1 MAMAERPLLILPAPE
16 SITPPRGGGGAG
28 AIRKPSRDN
37 QVGRFAP
44 VFQRL
49 RTALDGGTSGAM
61 ELRDDPSSL
70 APDRVIV
77 FEIAGTVGDFVKAAA
92 RVPGLELM
100 AEYETEE
107 PADELFAIEDTRKG
121 RAGEIRAD
129 KAVPGRFYLAMP
141 TAAAFAELLSLW
153 DRWSRGERLG
163 RGYTPFEHVFSQL
176 RALRPWGSEDRI
188 LDETVRYWKEEVARD
203 PERAARIEAE
213 LWYHVDEVKRRKASQ
228 ELAQHVTEADGRI
241 VHETVIGEIA
251 YHGALIEIPARSVE
265 ALAARQEVH
274 LALADEV
281 MFLRPQSLLLN
292 ELDADDVDEPSV
304 EQRAGEAS
312 AHEPI
317 AALLDGFPLQG
328 HALLRGRLRLDDPD
342 GMEERAVV
350 SGRVHGTAMASII
363 IHGDLNAREMAL
375 DRRLYV
381 RPLMFAPA
389 GGRERTDEDR
399 LLIDTIHRAVLRMKG
414 SEGEEAA
421 APSVFL
427 VNLSVGDRRRPF
439 ARIVSPLARLL
450 DFLSER
456 YGLLFLVSGGNTIE
470 SLQMPE
476 FDTWSEFENADVT
489 QRERAVLEA
498 LNRSKHERTILSPA
512 EAVNALTV
520 GAQHHDQVN
529 PRPNPGGAVDPF
541 GDPEL
546 PNASSALGL
555 GFRRTIKPE
564 IFLPGGREHLRM
576 GRSGGGIE
584 ARFAHPQRL
593 FGLGAAAPDSSG
605 RGQLTRTA
613 YSDGTSSATALATRA
628 AHRIFDSLMDR
639 QGGSLL
645 ADMPP
650 EFYAV
655 VVKALLVHRARWN
668 GKCDLLSEICG
679 PAERR
684 RFVERADNVSRFLGF
699 GVPNVLEA
707 MECASNRAT
716 LVGFGELEKDKA
728 HRYRVPLPGSLQG
741 VTEPRAL
748 TATLAWFTPVKPR
761 HQSYRCVKLE
771 VAPDEPR
778 VALGV
783 DRFNGQPADA
793 SIRKGTVFHERFHGE
808 RAVPFIDDG
817 HISLK
822 VWCKEDAGG
831 IEEPIRYGIAVTIE
845 TEGQIPIYEEIRQRL
860 RVAARAR

>member
-1 MAMAERPLLILPAPE
+1 MAERPLLILPTPE

-28 AIRKPSRDN
+28 PIRKPSRN
-37 QVGRFAP
+37 TQVGRFNP
-44 VFQRL
+44 VFQQL
-49 RTALDGGTSGAM
+49 RSALDGGASGAM
-61 ELRDDPSSL
+61 ELRDDPGSL

-77 FEIAGTVGDFVKAAA
+77 FEIAGSVEDFAKAVA
-92 RVPGLELM
+92 RVPGLEFM

-107 PADELFAIEDTRKG
+107 PADELFAIEDTRRG
-121 RAGEIRAD
+121 RAGEVRED
-129 KAVPGRFYLAMP
+129 KDVPGRFYLAMP
-141 TAAAFAELLSLW
+141 TAGAFTELLSLW
-153 DRWSRGERLG
+153 ERWSRGDRLG
-163 RGYTPFEHVFSQL
+163 RGFTPFEHVFSQL
-176 RALRPWGSEDRI
+176 RVLRPWGSEDRI
-188 LDETVRYWKEEVARD
+188 LDETIEYWQEEVARY
-203 PERAARIEAE
+203 PERAVRTEAE
-213 LWYHVDEVKRRKASQ
+213 LWYHAGETERREASEQ
-228 ELAQHVTEADGRI
+228 LAQHVVEAGGRI
-241 VHETVIGEIA
+241 VHETVIDEIA
-251 YHGALIEIPARSVE
+251 YHGALIDIPARSVGE
-265 ALAARQEVH
+265 LAARQEVH

-292 ELDADDVDEPSV
+292 DLEAEGVDEPSI
-304 EQRAGEAS
+304 EERAGEGS
-312 AHEPI
+312 ALEPI

-328 HALLRGRLRLDDPD
+328 HALLRNRLRLDDPD
-342 GMEERAVV
+342 GMEGRAVV

-363 IHGDLNAREMAL
+363 IHGDLNAREPSL
-375 DRRLYV
+375 GRPLYV
-381 RPLMFAPA
+381 RPIMFAPA
-389 GGRERTDEDR
+389 EGRERTDEDR

-414 SEGEEAA
+414 SAGEEAA

-427 VNLSVGDRRRPF
+427 INLSIGDRRRPF

-456 YGLLFLVSGGNTIE
+456 YGVLFLVSGGNALD
-470 SLQMPE
+470 SLQLPE
-476 FDTWSEFENADVT
+476 FDTWSEFESADVT

-520 GAQHHDQVN
+520 GAQHHDQID
-529 PRPNPGGAVDPF
+529 PRPALGGAIDPF
-541 GDPEL
+541 GDHEL

-555 GFRRTIKPE
+555 GYRRTIKPE

-576 GRSGGGIE
+576 GRSGGGVE
-584 ARFAHPQRL
+584 ARFAQPQRL
-593 FGLGAAAPDSSG
+593 FGLSAAAPDSSG
-605 RGQLTRTA
+605 RGQLTQTA

-639 QGGSLL
+639 DGGSLL

-650 EFYAV
+650 AFYSV
-655 VVKALLVHRARWN
+655 IVKALLVHRARWN

-679 PAERR
+679 PAEGR
-684 RFVERADNVSRFLGF
+684 RFVERAENVSRFLGF

-716 LVGFGELEKDKA
+716 LVGFGALERDHA
-728 HRYRVPLPGSLQG
+728 QRYRVPLPGSLQG

-771 VAPDEPR
+771 VAPEAPR
-778 VALGV
+778 IALGV
-783 DRFNGQPADA
+783 DRFSAQPADA
-793 SIRKGTVFHERFHGE
+793 SVKKGTVFHERFHGD

-817 HISLK
+817 HLSLK

-831 IEEPIRYGIAVTIE
+831 IDEPIRYGIAVTIE
-845 TEGQIPIYEEIRQRL
+845 TEGEIQVYDEIRQRL
-860 RVAARAR
+860 RIAPRAR